1 LKSKLLKLI
10 IIAILLT
17 TAFTPIISSSSNDK
31 NFLSFHN
38 LIRKNTNE
46 SFDMIIIAPSCYQS
60 SIQPLIEHKNNRGI
74 STNFVSLD
82 DIYSSVLFNL
92 QGRDDQ
98 EKIKYF
104 IKEAIENWEITYVLF
119 IGSFSQIPVRLCF
132 NNDNYSGF
140 NEPSFVSE
148 LYYAD
153 IYNENMEFSSW
164 DTDGDEIYGEWDG
177 IVAEDRPINLAP
189 DVCLGRLACVN
200 EKEVKHVVRK
210 IIDYEKKP
218 ANPKWF
224 KNMVVVGG
232 DTYEKFEG
240 YEGEIYNQQAV
251 DAMQDFNAVKLWGS
265 NGKLKSGWDIV
276 KEINKGCGFWY
287 LTGHG
292 NTQLWVT
299 YNPEGSPIGKFNV
312 YHTLFLLNKNKLPVC
327 LVGGCHNS
335 RFSVNTYKFLGFLNR
350 LNWMKECWS
359 WRLVSKPYGGSIA
372 TLGSTGLSWYS
383 AEYDGEGLN
392 WLNVQFF
399 KEYANDT
406 VILGQIWKNALN
418 LYLDNFPIDWETPS
432 GGFNSI
438 NAKTVQE
445 WTLLGDP
452 SLKIGGYSASTQN
465 SLI

>member
-1 LKSKLLKLI
+1 MKSKLLKLI
-10 IIAILLT
+10 IITLFLT
-17 TAFTPIISSSSNDK
+17 TTFTPIISGASFEK
-31 NFLSFHN
+31 NYLSFHN

-46 SFDMIIIAPSCYQS
+46 NFDMILIAPSCYKS
-60 SIQPLIEHKNNRGI
+60 SVQPLIEHKNNRGI
-74 STNFVSLD
+74 LTNFVSLD
-82 DIYSSVLFNL
+82 DIYDSVLFKQ

-104 IKEAIENWEITYVLF
+104 IKEAIENWDISYVLF

-132 NNDNYSGF
+132 NNDNYSAF
-140 NEPSFVSE
+140 PEPSFISE

-153 IYNENMEFSSW
+153 IYDENMEFSSW

-177 IVAEDRPINLAP
+177 EIAEDRPIDLAP

-218 ANPKWF
+218 ADPKWF

-232 DTYEKFEG
+232 DTYDEFDG

-251 DAMQDFNAVKLWGS
+251 DAMPGFNAVKLWGS

-292 NTQLWVT
+292 STQVWVT
-299 YNPEGSPIGKFNV
+299 YNPEGSPIGRFNV
-312 YHTLFLLNKNKLPVC
+312 FHTLFLLNKNKLPVC

-335 RFSVNTYKFLGFLNR
+335 RFSVNNYKFLGFFNR

-418 LYLDNFPIDWETPS
+418 IYLDNFPIDWETPS
-432 GGFNSI
+432 GEFNSL